1 MAIDYLIK
9 KISILYSVVVLDHHK
24 TALET
29 LKLGTSAGEN
39 VTKVIDMD
47 RSGATIAY
55 DFFKEKLLAAGDYA
69 KTISIFEHVKPL
81 FDYIEDADL
90 WKWNLHNSKAFSS
103 GLKDLNIEFNA
114 NLNPSLFQQV
124 M

>member
-1 MAIDYLIK
+1 M
-9 KISILYSVVVLDHHK
+9 LYSVVVLDHHK

-29 LKLGTSAGEN
+29 LNQGIAVGGN
-39 VTKVIDMD
+39 VSKVIDMD

-55 DFFKEKLLAAGDYA
+55 DFFKEKLLAIGDHG
-69 KTISIFEHVKPL
+69 KTINKFERVRPL
-81 FDYIEDADL
+81 FEYIEDADL
-90 WKWNLHNSKAFSS
+90 WKWKLHNSKAFSS
-103 GLKDLNIEFNA
+103 GLKDLNVEFNA